1 MVDSSREVGKMFDE
15 FNESR
20 QALSSQFYGLIDL
33 VANHV
38 FSGNVNIQDKKNLLN
53 QINSQEN
60 LVEAE
65 KNLLRNLYFYANNLQ
80 ESQFLLGVFG
90 RFKAGKSTLLNTLA
104 GEYISPMNTRISTG
118 VLNFTYSSE
127 VEECTVHYDNGTKE
141 VIEPALKDEYI
152 DFRHNPDNE
161 KGIHSVRHGCPNLAL
176 QKEIVFVDTPGL
188 EAVNSVHEKITLD
201 FVMQCH
207 VAVVVSTYPPFGEGE
222 LRFYKRIHK
231 NIPNTFLVQNLPKDK
246 LESWIPL
253 EAQTLEN
260 LHKLGFYEINKDL
273 YGEEDHCEILRKIGD
288 DKDEQQ
294 LLKFK
299 KAHDIHLYSLCA
311 LSAHDILN
319 GAAKSNLSAEEQKKL
334 DASRFMLFKKDLYGF
349 LTSHRGQSM
358 LADYLLKGQL
368 ILNSLVKMVK
378 DRQSL
383 LQQSLEEIERNIA
396 QEEQQQQ
403 KTIQL
408 TEMIADRAS
417 LKILELY
424 RALKS
429 AVMND
434 DINQALG
441 EVKEKYAEKNIY
453 RLSKRQLKEIKSQV
467 SAFNRLFGQRY
478 QGFVDELQ
486 KITITA
492 QSEISK
498 QLQNQ
503 AVFKD
508 IVLDTN
514 AGAVNVGEISGA
526 GYLDRTFDFVFHG
539 GVTYIVASICG
550 GSGWSILEP
559 FVKPAVGVNS
569 ASIVALGIGA
579 VVGLAASIP
588 LAKHFAPFLDKCK
601 SFIGKFYTK
610 PAKVVFDEFEGNVRK
625 KLDEVETTAVDNL
638 KKSFKEQANAGITQ
652 FFEMVNK
659 TLKELREQKE
669 NGNETQ
675 ENEKLCNILEQLSK
689 VQEQFSAMEKKDV
702 SEQKVQKVLTG
713 LKGLIGKFKK

>member
-1 MVDSSREVGKMFDE
+1 MSDSSPETIQMFDE

-20 QALSSQFYGLIDL
+20 KALSSQFYGLIDL

-38 FSGNVNIQDKKNLLN
+38 FSGNVSIQDRKNLLN
-53 QINSQEN
+53 QINNQKD

-65 KNLLRNLYFYANNLQ
+65 KNLLRNLYYYANNLQ

-118 VLNFTYSSE
+118 VLNFTYSSD
-127 VEECTVHYDNGTKE
+127 VEECTVHYDNGQKE
-141 VIEPALKDEYI
+141 TIDPALKDEYI

-188 EAVNSVHEKITLD
+188 EAVNSIHEKITLD

-231 NIPNTFLVQNLPKDK
+231 SIPNTFLVQNLPKDK

-260 LHKLGFYEINKDL
+260 LHKLGFYEINKDI

-288 DKDEQQ
+288 DKDEEQ
-294 LLKFK
+294 LNKFK
-299 KAHDIHLYSLCA
+299 NAHDIHLYSLCA
-311 LSAHDILN
+311 LAAHDVLN
-319 GAAKSNLSAEEQKKL
+319 SKNSELSTEDKNKL
-334 DASRFMLFKKDLYGF
+334 ADSRFMLFKKDLYHF
-349 LTSHRGQSM
+349 LTNHRGQNM
-358 LADYLLKGQL
+358 LADYLVKGQL
-368 ILNSLVKMVK
+368 ILNGLIKMVK
-378 DRQSL
+378 DKQSL

-396 QEEQQQQ
+396 KEEKQQQ
-403 KTIQL
+403 KTMQL

-424 RALKS
+424 RELKS
-429 AVMND
+429 RVMKD

-453 RLSKRQLKEIKSQV
+453 RLNKRELKDIKTQV

-478 QGFVDELQ
+478 QKFVDELG
-486 KITITA
+486 KITETA
-492 QSEISK
+492 QSEIGE
-498 QLQNQ
+498 QLQNR
-503 AVFKD
+503 ATFKN

-514 AGAVNVGEISGA
+514 AGAVGVGEISGA
-526 GYLDRTFDFVFHG
+526 GYLDRTFDFIFHG
-539 GVTYIVASICG
+539 GITYVAASMCG
-550 GSGWSILEP
+550 GSGWQILVP
-559 FVKPAVGVNS
+559 FLKPAVGVNS
-569 ASIVALGIGA
+569 ASLVALTVGGII
-579 VVGLAASIP
+579 GLALSIP
-588 LAKHFAPFLDKCK
+588 LAKRFAPFLDKCK
-601 SFIGKFYTK
+601 TFIGKFYSK
-610 PAKVVFDEFEGNVRK
+610 PTKVVFDEFEANTRK
-625 KLDEVETTAVDNL
+625 KLDEVEITAVDNL
-638 KKSFKEQANAGITQ
+638 KNSFKEQANASITQ

-659 TLKELREQKE
+659 TLKELRQQKE
-669 NGNETQ
+669 NGNEMQ
-675 ENEKLCNILEQLSK
+675 ENEKLCSILEQLEK
-689 VQEQFSAMEKKDV
+689 IQTQFSNMEQKDV
-702 SEQKVQKVLTG
+702 SQQKVQKVLTG